1 MLSYSYDTLIQVGN
15 TIQRLSQFL
24 PAELQNLAHGMLE
37 NRFINMTQFSE
48 NTHLNKVLISGLLL
62 HVAVFLHHSE
72 DNKFLKPLTSIHYT
86 PTELAD
92 AYLPSVE
99 LQVPLSTP
107 FRSLPVSTG
116 VSTILN
122 YVHCNLDYPDFLGP
136 LK

>member
-1 MLSYSYDTLIQVGN
+1 MLSYSYDALTQVGN

-62 HVAVFLHHSE
+62 HIAVFLHHSE

-92 AYLPSVE
+92 AYLPSIE
-99 LQVPLSTP
+99 PLTA
-107 FRSLPVSTG
+107 TN

-122 YVHCNLDYPDFLGP
+122 YVHCNLDYPDFLEP